1 MTSILNKR
9 ASGHPT
15 HCEDSYF
22 LYEDD
27 VKIVGAVLDGCST
40 GINSHFASQFFA
52 YALERYSVQSV
63 GFDHYLAPP
72 SKWEIFERVMFNDI
86 SDRMW
91 NISATLGLTR
101 MHFLSTIVYFVHLKR
116 ERELHVTFFGDGVV
130 YVNGE
135 RFTNEENNMPDY
147 FAYHVSNDL
156 DTYVASR
163 PRRVFSDVS
172 DFSICTDGI
181 DSFVNLRDGHLDRSI
196 PVDFLVRDT
205 RSINLKN
212 GLNKKFN
219 ILTNRSEDIKLSD
232 EHWWWDIQDDLT
244 IIRYVDGI

>member
-1 MTSILNKR
+1 MTSVLNKR
-9 ASGHPT
+9 ASCHPN
-15 HCEDSYF
+15 HCEDNYF

-52 YALERYSVQSV
+52 YSLAKYGTHSLDFDYYSM
-63 GFDHYLAPP
+63 HP
-72 SKWEIFERVMFNDI
+72 SKWELFERVMFNSI
-86 SDRMW
+86 SDDIW
-91 NISATLGLTR
+91 STSSLLGLTR
-101 MHFLSTIVYFVHLKR
+101 MHFLSTMVYFVYLKS
-116 ERELHVTFFGDGVV
+116 EQELHVTFFGDGVV
-130 YVNGE
+130 YVNGI
-135 RFTNEENNMPDY
+135 RFAHDEDNMPDY

-156 DTYVASR
+156 DDYISSR
-163 PRRVFSDVS
+163 KRLVFTDVN

-196 PVDFLVRDT
+196 PVDFLVNDA

-219 ILTNRSEDIKLSD
+219 ILTNRNDDVKMD
-232 EHWWWDIQDDLT
+232 NDHYWWDIQDDLT
-244 IIRYVDGI
+244 IIRHVNSI